1 MNAGAGLGD
10 ASDPILRALER
21 LEALDPLLLHGVLG
35 FGAFL
40 ENVFPP
46 VPADT
51 FVAVG
56 GVLAGRGV
64 IPLWSVAVV
73 VGLANVGGAWLVYL
87 LGRRYGHA
95 FFADGPG
102 RWILSPQQLERAE
115 RWHAKKGGMA
125 LFLLRFLPALRS
137 VAPAFAGIGG
147 LSASRVAV
155 PLLSASF
162 LWYGGLLWAGHA
174 AGQNLEALARW
185 IGQLNTS
192 LTIAAGA
199 VVLGTLWWWR
209 SSRRAGKG

>member
-1 MNAGAGLGD
+1 MNAGAAVGG

-21 LEALDPLLLHGVLG
+21 LEALDPLLLHAVLG

-51 FVAVG
+51 FIAVG
-56 GVLAGRGV
+56 GVLSGRGA
-64 IPLWSVAVV
+64 IPLWSVALV

-95 FFADGPG
+95 VFAEGPG
-102 RWILSPQQLERAE
+102 RWILNAEQLERAE
-115 RWHAKKGGMA
+115 RWHARKGGLA
-125 LFLLRFLPALRS
+125 LFLLRFLPALRAA
-137 VAPAFAGIGG
+137 APAFAGIGG
-147 LSASRVAV
+147 LSARRVAI
-155 PLLSASF
+155 PLVSASL
-162 LWYGGLLWAGHA
+162 LWYGGLLWAGHV

-185 IGQLNTS
+185 IGQLNTG
-192 LTIAAGA
+192 LTVAAIG

-209 SSRRAGKG
+209 TSRRAGKG